1 MLKDLKKALLP
12 PRMIVKITN
21 INGDGTVAVE
31 SDSGFGFNVIGTGTV
46 NDYVYVQDGM
56 LIGTATA
63 LPHGTIDV

>member
-21 INGDGTVAVE
+21 INGDGTVAVQ
-31 SDSGFGFNVIGTGTV
+31 SDSGFGFNVIGSGAV
-46 NDYVYVQDGM
+46 DSYVYVQNGM
-56 LIGTATA
+56 LIGAATS